1 MVLLFLAMA
10 WVCSKMFF
18 RRFYEPYP
26 LYYESLNP
34 GCYDRDVPRWRSLYG
49 DLLVIPPL
57 YADYADI
64 AAEGHRGVG
73 QKSGSVGGSLFG
85 ASRLGRNSSVHDGR
99 ST

>member
-1 MVLLFLAMA
+1 MVVLFLAMA
-10 WVCSKMFF
+10 WVCSKTFF

-64 AAEGHRGVG
+64 AAEGHRGVE
-73 QKSGSVGGSLFG
+73 QKSGSVGLHLG
-85 ASRLGRNSSVHDGR
+85 ARRLGRTCSVLDGR